1 MEKYGVNQSW
11 EGCNR
16 MVQYRA
22 SFRYVDY
29 TANDKV
35 IRRDSQTM
43 QYTEYLYLPSNQGA
57 DSTCLAGV
65 SAWCQS
71 SSGIAWSPP
80 ILSIATTFSPVN
92 QASQVRMIQQRGEM
106 YAGRAQYA
114 VTREQPGIIQRFS
127 TTLATYATDQVS
139 AAWQSTANDVS
150 FYATSSDTGWN
161 RLAGGR
167 GAAVGLSE
175 GDFTTALAAGNANQV
190 CGAAGGAWALLQRF
204 YYSEEPILL
213 RYHLLSPQPG
223 AVKGPTCAPGVL
235 PCPTTTV
242 PATFATRQTPISPAG
257 GGANWV
263 YTGGLWRPSATMY
276 MGVLNMRNRRVTH
289 RIPLEDCG
297 NASVNVT
304 AYEDCDIEHTA
315 GAGLYEYDAGAGSGA
330 YTQLTPGGRGISDY
344 DYALGRAPAPAF
356 WQRATRTYYRATK
369 SASSSSSQRAQT
381 AVRAT
386 GRTMRTC
393 GLRAMPPV
401 WALSLVYCARPAMR
415 VPTGARP
422 RGAAPCTPSSGATT
436 PRRARQ
442 AAPGGRRQ
450 PGRWRGGVRGRQ
462 RDAPPPTRARRRPPR
477 APRWTSMRVE
487 PSRGR
492 PWTRPRPARPS
503 RRRLVVAPRVP
514 TTGPRAP
521 AAARPQGP
529 APQSPPDGS
538 APSGATAATSS
549 VVTAS

>member
-356 WQRATRTYYRATK
+356 WQRATRTYYQCDEICLKQLQPTCPDSRQSNGQDHADLRTPGDAAGVGAVPGVLREACDEGPDRGPATWGGTLY
-369 SASSSSSQRAQT
+369 AELW
-381 AVRAT
+381 
-386 GRTMRTC
+386 GN
-393 GLRAMPPV
+393 
-401 WALSLVYCARPAMR
+401 Y
-415 VPTGARP
+415 
-422 RGAAPCTPSSGATT
+422 AAAG
-436 PRRARQ
+436 
-442 AAPGGRRQ
+442 APGG
-450 PGRWRGGVRGRQ
+450 PGRAAAAW
-462 RDAPPPTRARRRPPR
+462 PLARRREGKTAGC
-477 APRWTSMRVE
+477 APTNTCTE
-487 PSRGR
+487 
-492 PWTRPRPARPS
+492 T
-503 RRRLVVAPRVP
+503 
-514 TTGPRAP
+514 
-521 AAARPQGP
+521 AAA
-529 APQSPPDGS
+529 S
-538 APSGATAATSS
+538 APLDKHACGA
-549 VVTAS
+549 V